1 MHEKAFVKGT
11 RDQALRVPLLRG
23 EGLQVTR
30 DEDCAAVGDPDML
43 RAEREADR
51 LRGKTCAG
59 CDWCLGADES
69 GFMLNNVPDAL
80 RRCIDVKCGVCDVD
94 IFGPALTML
103 DAKACTNFTE
113 RKD

>member
-1 MHEKAFVKGT
+1 
-11 RDQALRVPLLRG
+11 
-23 EGLQVTR
+23 VTR

-69 GFMLNNVPDAL
+69 GFMLDNVPDAL
-80 RRCIDVKCGVCDVD
+80 RRCIDGKCGVCDVD

-103 DAKACTNFTE
+103 DAEACPNFTE